1 MDGLATYVEESTAPV
16 RDKRRRISVYLGSAV
31 LLAAA
36 SLVAVNSHG
45 GNAPAK
51 FPRVVAPGS
60 SGLCSTPPNGFLF
73 SQVVDG
79 SQMNVCISQQGNIN
93 QISYPDTAVGHTQIG
108 FDGYCLF
115 DLDDS
120 SVYQDFSP
128 GSGVANQGFSAATM
142 TQSASNIFNVTRTTT
157 DNRYQLTEFIKI
169 NFQPRSV
176 FVGMTVKNVSAVT
189 RHVAAARYLAPAID
203 GSAADDQYNE
213 FGGTGSGTG
222 RTGQAFQGPP
232 VGTNSLLFGATQS
245 GAETQ
250 TLAVS
255 GFQAAN
261 GCSGSARLDPP
272 GPIGGGNR
280 MFQALVNPFAH
291 TLAPGASASVGKFVY
306 RML

>member
-1 MDGLATYVEESTAPV
+1 MDEFETYIAEPIAPA
-16 RDKRRRISVYLGSAV
+16 RRRARGLVLYVGFAV

-36 SLVAVNSHG
+36 SLVAVNSRG
-45 GNAPAK
+45 GAAVK
-51 FPRVVAPGS
+51 LPRVLLPGS
-60 SGLCSTPPNGFLF
+60 SGLCSAPPNGFLF

-108 FDGYCLF
+108 FDGYCVF

-120 SVYQDFSP
+120 AVYQDFSP
-128 GSGVANQGFSAATM
+128 GSGVANQGFNAATL

-176 FVGMTVKNVSAVT
+176 FVGMTVKNISGVT

-222 RTGQAFQGPP
+222 RTGQAFQGAPI
-232 VGTNSLLFGATQS
+232 GTNSLLFGATQS
-245 GAETQ
+245 GAQ
-250 TLAVS
+250 AHTLAVS
-255 GFQAAN
+255 AFQAAN
-261 GCSGSARLDPP
+261 GCNGSARLDLP
-272 GPIGGGNR
+272 GPIAGGNR
-280 MFQALVNPFAH
+280 MFEGLVIPFSH
-291 TLAPGASASVGKFVY
+291 TLAPGASESVGKFVY
-306 RML
+306 RMV